1 MRPADRDTPNA
12 PESPADGQHGFP
24 APERPPL
31 PRPERLNRNALTI
44 AAVTM
49 GVLVIAAVILVPPS
63 RPRAASE
70 EPVQRPSPDATHPTF
85 LDQPIRQGVSPSG
98 RPAQAGD
105 ASASASGPASQQGAV
120 PRPQTGYGGSVFND
134 APRGQD
140 VGLTPTETPN
150 PRVLSYRAALEAPVV
165 SSAREA
171 TSLRTPDADLA
182 DFNVSAEDA
191 PPRQTS
197 GQGEVASSPPASV
210 APPPLPVRP
219 NAGASGGRHDQFL
232 RDAASAG
239 PTVLH
244 TSVDPAPGPYALH
257 AGTVIPATLVTEINS
272 DLPGEILAQVS
283 RDVYDSRTQRTL
295 LVPRGS
301 KLLGKYDNQIAV
313 AQNRLLVAWT
323 RVILPDGR
331 SVTLPGLQTKDRT
344 GAGGVRDQVDQHQR
358 QVFGTA
364 ALLSVIG
371 AGVQLSQPNG
381 GYGPWGATPSA
392 GQIAAGAAGQQLA
405 EVASQM
411 LRRQMDVQPTIR
423 IRQGMPFNVFL
434 NADLTFPAAYSSVAV
449 TAAPPSVP

>member
-1 MRPADRDTPNA
+1 MRPADQGTPHA
-12 PESPADGQHGFP
+12 SESLADGQYGFP
-24 APERPPL
+24 APERAPL

-63 RPRAASE
+63 RPRAPTE
-70 EPVQRPSPDATHPTF
+70 GPVQRPSPDAVHPTF
-85 LDQPIRQGVSPSG
+85 LDQPIRQGVSPG
-98 RPAQAGD
+98 ARPTQAGD
-105 ASASASGPASQQGAV
+105 SSGSSLGPTSPQGAL
-120 PRPQTGYGGSVFND
+120 PRSQTAYGGTVFND
-134 APRGQD
+134 APRTQD

-165 SSAREA
+165 ASAREA
-171 TSLRTPDADLA
+171 TSMRPPNVDLA
-182 DFNVSAEDA
+182 DFEVSAEAALPSQPPGQREATNA
-191 PPRQTS
+191 PP
-197 GQGEVASSPPASV
+197 APASV
-210 APPPLPVRP
+210 PSLPVRQD
-219 NAGASGGRHDQFL
+219 AGVGKGRHDQFL
-232 RDAASAG
+232 RDAASTG

-301 KLLGKYDNQIAV
+301 KLIGKYDNQIAV

-331 SVTLPGLQTKDRT
+331 SVTLPGLQTKDRA

-364 ALLSVIG
+364 ALLSMIG

-381 GYGPWGATPSA
+381 GYGPWGATPST

-434 NADLTFPAAYSSVAV
+434 NADLTFPAAYSSVEV
-449 TAAPPSVP
+449 TAAPAAVP